1 MKGDED
7 IIIALNHCANV
18 TTDIHKCV
26 DCPLFG
32 HYTDCTQRLIN
43 GANEL
48 ITRLTAR
55 NTRLKKKNRELKE
68 NRDNGKE

>member
-7 IIIALNHCANV
+7 IITALNHCAQSN
-18 TTDIHKCV
+18 TEIHKCV
-26 DCPLFG
+26 SCPLFEY
-32 HYTDCTQRLIN
+32 YTDCTQRLIN

-48 ITRLTAR
+48 VARLTAR
-55 NTRLKKKNRELKE
+55 NTRLKKKNKELKE